1 MGYKVA
7 ICERDV
13 AIYSAMLLTGL
24 VFGIPAVRR
33 RLQPMRWWAWFLVG
47 IVPIGIDG
55 FWQLFTTY
63 PYNTLLHFLSFLP
76 YHESS
81 PLLRTITGALFGLA
95 NICLA
100 YPYFEA
106 SMREARDELKVKL
119 GHLDA
124 NRRREQAAL

>member
-1 MGYKVA
+1 
-7 ICERDV
+7 
-13 AIYSAMLLTGL
+13 
-24 VFGIPAVRR
+24 VRR
-33 RLQPMRWWAWFLVG
+33 RLQPMRWWMWFLVG

-63 PYNTLLHFLSFLP
+63 PYNTLLQFLSFLP

-81 PLLRTITGALFGLA
+81 PLLRSVTGGLFGLA
-95 NICLA
+95 NIWLA

-119 GHLDA
+119 GRIDA
-124 NRRREQAAL
+124 DARGRETAPRR